1 MGHKQS
7 GFLAA
12 EKQRRKILLEQCQHI
27 ERQRCFDCFQIAMRR
42 KGYSYT
48 KIKEVSMVFMDVV
61 DEFAGAFQG
70 DIDPEADY
78 LRVMM
83 DKALSEFIAPHQ
95 RFLPFDERYP
105 DLRSID
111 SVTGRLGK

>member
-1 MGHKQS
+1 MGNKQS
-7 GFLAA
+7 GYLAA

-27 ERQRCFDCFQIAMRR
+27 ERQRCMDCFQIAMRR
-42 KGYSYT
+42 KGYSFT
-48 KIKEVSMVFMDVV
+48 KIKEVSLLFMDVV

-83 DKALSEFIAPHQ
+83 NKALSEFISPHQ
-95 RFLPFDERYP
+95 EFIPFEKRYP
-105 DLRSID
+105 YLRSID
-111 SVTGRLGK
+111 NVTGKLGK